1 MRIRSI
7 YLTTA
12 AVLALGVVSPAAA
25 QSLSDAIG
33 QPVIDQMRQYT
44 TGNWVNRAIN
54 VAPIDASVDIT
65 ANHNIEQVNIGHTTT
80 DIGDTLNTRQ
90 ESSSVNGVIAGIL
103 NITEDSAYSVTSNYV
118 EARTYTG
125 GAIVASTAEIS
136 TVAAGAINT
145 GHIAS
150 VGTAASSKDSFSFD
164 GSLDDLTYLD
174 GEVSS
179 AAASTT
185 NTSAEA
191 FGGSGVYA
199 SLGGLNLSSSMEF
212 ASASS
217 GPAAGV
223 YAVNEAYNN
232 AGINGS
238 VSIIANG
245 TDLAGISSLA
255 AGALNTGSISFG
267 FDGAALNSAINGG
280 D

>member
-174 GEVSS
+174 GQVSS